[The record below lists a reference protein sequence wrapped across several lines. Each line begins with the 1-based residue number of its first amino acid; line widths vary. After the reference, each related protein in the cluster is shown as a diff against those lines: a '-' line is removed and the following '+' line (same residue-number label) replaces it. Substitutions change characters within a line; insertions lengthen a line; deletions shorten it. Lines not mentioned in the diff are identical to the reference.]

1 MFWRYLLVWL
11 YRFVLMYQDELNNF
25 KPFEAE
31 FEYPLCFNDYKALRA
46 NKRGII
52 RINGKDT
59 WIKEVKYKPNDLST
73 IKVKYKESMCSC

>member
-1 MFWRYLLVWL
+1 LG
-11 YRFVLMYQDELNNF
+11 NF

-31 FEYPLCFNDYKALRA
+31 FDYPLCFNDYKALRA

-59 WIKEVKYKPNDLST
+59 WIKEVKYKPNDLSI